1 MNMAGYLSAPPKG
14 PHSHFPTHPGLG
26 SGLGSGLAP
35 MPMPA
40 IGPFGIPHAL
50 EPVPFPQGKYY
61 DGILIIIFIYIQEIL
76 DTARKKNSLRA

>member
-1 MNMAGYLSAPPKG
+1 MNMAGYLKAPPTG
-14 PHSHFPTHPGLG
+14 PHGHFPTHPGLG

-35 MPMPA
+35 MPMPG

-61 DGILIIIFIYIQEIL
+61 DYII
-76 DTARKKNSLRA
+76 TRNK